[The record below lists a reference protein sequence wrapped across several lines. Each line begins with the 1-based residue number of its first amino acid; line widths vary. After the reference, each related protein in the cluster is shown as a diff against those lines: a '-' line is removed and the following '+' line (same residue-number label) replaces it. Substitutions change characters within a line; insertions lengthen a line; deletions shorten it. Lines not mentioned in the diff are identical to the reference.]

1 MVRDEANSRSLTVRL
16 VAWATLTNLP
26 APAAIAVIAGL
37 TGASWSAAYFLGGG
51 TNVAPHWF
59 YVPVFLAGLR
69 FGPVGAL
76 LTAVVSMFV
85 SGPLL
90 PADVATNTP
99 QALSDWVSRG
109 IFFILIGQFVTQLF
123 VGMRRLSQREA
134 HLIER
139 TAQAEAFRESDQRFR
154 SLVQRASEMIV
165 VIDPDGTYAYES
177 PAVER
182 ILGWAPGQ
190 RLAQTAMDFVHP
202 DDRERAS
209 AAMGDLL
216 AKPGESRTI
225 ELRHRDSNNDWHW
238 VESTVTNLVDE
249 PTVRGI
255 VVNSRVVDERKTL
268 EHELLQRALHDPL
281 TGLANRVLLRE
292 RLENAL
298 ARRDRS
304 ERPPA
309 LLFVDLDDF
318 KTVNDGFG
326 HDAGDH
332 LLIEVGNRLRTCV
345 RPEDLVAR
353 PGGDE
358 FAVLIEE
365 RFERGQAITEVA
377 ERILEALQA
386 PFDVSGHQI
395 HASASIGIASYRG
408 GTPNA
413 DLILRQADMAM
424 YDAKANGKAQY
435 AIFTDRLDEAVQH
448 RVEIESGL
456 RVALEQDQIRVVYQP
471 IVEIATRE
479 INAVE
484 ALVRWQHPTRGLLSP
499 ADFLDVAEETGLI
512 IPIGR
517 LVLRE
522 ACRQLG
528 RWRAS
533 LRPDIKI
540 SVNLSATQLH
550 VASIVEDVRSALEG
564 ADVDGGALILEV
576 TEGALIADVA
586 GAAAA
591 LGSLRSLGVSIAID
605 DFGTGYSSFSHLQHF
620 PVDIIKVDKSF
631 VDGVCGGREEAK
643 LTRAVLAIGKEFCLE
658 VVAEGVESS
667 NQDAELGSLGCKFGQ
682 GYFYAR
688 PVPANKLD
696 ELFAGESESRTRH
709 PGIRSSEDL
718 ARWPG

>member
-1 MVRDEANSRSLTVRL
+1 
-16 VAWATLTNLP
+16 
-26 APAAIAVIAGL
+26 
-37 TGASWSAAYFLGGG
+37 
-51 TNVAPHWF
+51 
-59 YVPVFLAGLR
+59 
-69 FGPVGAL
+69 
-76 LTAVVSMFV
+76 
-85 SGPLL
+85 
-90 PADVATNTP
+90 
-99 QALSDWVSRG
+99 
-109 IFFILIGQFVTQLF
+109 
-123 VGMRRLSQREA
+123 
-134 HLIER
+134 
-139 TAQAEAFRESDQRFR
+139 
-154 SLVQRASEMIV
+154 MIV

-216 AKPGESRTI
+216 ARPGESRTI
-225 ELRHRDSNNDWHW
+225 ELRHRDSNNAWHW
-238 VESTVTNLVDE
+238 VESTATNLVDE

-304 ERPPA
+304 ERRPA
-309 LLFVDLDDF
+309 LLFIDLDDF

-326 HDAGDH
+326 HDAGDR

-365 RFERGQAITEVA
+365 RFEGRDAITEVA
-377 ERILEALQA
+377 ERILDALQA

-395 HASASIGIASYRG
+395 HADASIGIASYRG

-424 YDAKANGKAQY
+424 YDAKANGKARY

-456 RVALEQDQIRVVYQP
+456 RVGLEQDQIRVVYQP

-479 INAVE
+479 IKAVE

-533 LRPDIKI
+533 LRPEIKI

-576 TEGALIADVA
+576 TEGALIGDVA
-586 GAAAA
+586 GAAAT

-631 VDGVCGGREEAK
+631 VDGVCGSTEEAK

-667 NQDAELGSLGCKFGQ
+667 NQDAELGRLGCKFGQ
-682 GYFYAR
+682 GFFYAR
-688 PVPANKLD
+688 
-696 ELFAGESESRTRH
+696 
-709 PGIRSSEDL
+709 
-718 ARWPG
+718 ARCRPTNSTNCLRGNP